1 MKKLN
6 NFLYAVLLCMPFQM
20 TMAQTP
26 ETLAGWDFAKANE
39 WASSANYNEEEI
51 DGVMTKVP
59 IKAEFSSENNAEAS
73 LFTEGGKNHTTIKGQ
88 TGFIFTTNFHWPET
102 ETTTPD
108 GQYYIINK
116 VNTMKYFGIRISFEM
131 WGSGSGARD
140 FCIEYQVGTEEDPW
154 VKLDN
159 SDFQNTEERQN
170 HVFALPKSCD
180 GQANIN
186 IRIKRT
192 STEGISKTISSG
204 GQVRLDNLFIT
215 GFAEPTTPTIFSTLD
230 EVEFCNAVVGT
241 PMTQTITITGKKLNI
256 MSSNLSLS
264 TKEPFSID
272 KTTIIGTFGIAN
284 SDIVI
289 TFTPTEEGEFNEVLT
304 ISGGDAPDKKI
315 TLRGVTT
322 NSGEESAVSETTLI
336 SGIKIYGSNGNLIVE
351 AEESNTITI
360 FNLAG
365 SILKESKINAGIQKI
380 SLPAGQFYLVKI
392 GNQTMKVAL

>member
-1 MKKLN
+1 MLKQVYL
-6 NFLYAVLLCMPFQM
+6 Q
-20 TMAQTP
+20 
-26 ETLAGWDFAKANE
+26 
-39 WASSANYNEEEI
+39 
-51 DGVMTKVP
+51 
-59 IKAEFSSENNAEAS
+59 KAEKITRQLKVKQDLS
-73 LFTEGGKNHTTIKGQ
+73 LQPTSIGRKQKLR
-88 TGFIFTTNFHWPET
+88 
-102 ETTTPD
+102 TPD

-230 EVEFCNAVVGT
+230 
-241 PMTQTITITGKKLNI
+241 
-256 MSSNLSLS
+256 
-264 TKEPFSID
+264 
-272 KTTIIGTFGIAN
+272 
-284 SDIVI
+284 
-289 TFTPTEEGEFNEVLT
+289 
-304 ISGGDAPDKKI
+304 
-315 TLRGVTT
+315 
-322 NSGEESAVSETTLI
+322 
-336 SGIKIYGSNGNLIVE
+336 
-351 AEESNTITI
+351 
-360 FNLAG
+360 
-365 SILKESKINAGIQKI
+365 
-380 SLPAGQFYLVKI
+380 
-392 GNQTMKVAL
+392 